1 MDKGS
6 EQTDRWGRIYKRRQ
20 AEYVT
25 EFPSLLDYYSFVFH
39 FPGLLG
45 GPNTFYREYIDVMN
59 NVRYPDGKL
68 PSSRM
73 SHVLKC
79 FLLGWLNFGIYI
91 AGSIYLPISYL
102 LSEEYG
108 QRSLLA
114 RLWLMYV
121 TLLAVR
127 FRYYGLWKLGE
138 SLCVFDGFGEQP
150 NGEWNGIS
158 NIDIIGFETTS
169 NMSSATRFWNKRTQK
184 WLQMCI
190 YERSNFNQFA
200 VFMVSA
206 FWHGF
211 YPAYY
216 LCFGLGSILQYANHH
231 TSRKLWPYVKDTK
244 WEWLYLRIGN
254 MCVMICGS
262 FMFEAM
268 NNYSFELAWLG
279 WKRCS
284 FVGFT
289 GCVAAAVILTLL
301 PYPPKD
307 KKAKKE

>member
-1 MDKGS
+1 MDKGA
-6 EQTDRWGRIYKRRQ
+6 ERTDRWGRIYKRRQ
-20 AEYVT
+20 AEYIT

-68 PSSRM
+68 PSSRIP
-73 SHVLKC
+73 HVLKTL
-79 FLLGWLNFGIYI
+79 LLGWVNFAVYI
-91 AGSIYLPISYL
+91 IGSIYLPVSYL
-102 LSEEYG
+102 VSEEYG

-114 RLWLMYV
+114 RLWIMYV
-121 TLLAVR
+121 TLLGVR

-138 SLCVFDGFGEQP
+138 SLCVLDGFGEEA

-158 NIDIIGFETTS
+158 NVDILGFETSTS
-169 NMSSATRFWNKRTQK
+169 MSVATHVWNKRTQK

-190 YERSNFNQFA
+190 YERTNFNQFA

-216 LCFGLGSILQYANHH
+216 FCFILGSILQYANHQ
-231 TSRKLWPYVKDTK
+231 SYRKLWPRVKDTK
-244 WEWLYLRIGN
+244 WEWLYCRVGN
-254 MCVMICGS
+254 VCVMIVGS
-262 FMFEAM
+262 FMFGAM
-268 NNYSFELAWLG
+268 NNYSFQQAWLG
-279 WKRCS
+279 WKRAS
-284 FVGFT
+284 FVGVIGT
-289 GCVAAAVILTLL
+289 ILAAVILTLL

-307 KKAKKE
+307 TKAKKE